1 MPDSLFS
8 AVCQFAPVGLMVLDS
23 NAQVVHINSFLK
35 SMLSLSPNGYKGKLF
50 GHALNCASV
59 AGAGRLCGD
68 TLACSSCCLRR
79 GIAGALKHDRP
90 VQYATLHH
98 AFTID
103 GIQVLKTMRF
113 SASSVSLKQGNK
125 CALVWLADITR
136 ELQYE
141 RMLAREL
148 DMDAEPD
155 IVSPQNLIGI
165 VTELM
170 QKSGRDS
177 KACVGVVALEGIG
190 VPKARGSMT
199 RDEALRRFAEIAR
212 QCTRRQDIIAPAGD
226 GSFIL
231 IYSGV
236 GIQIAAAITRRIHD
250 TMTAVFSA
258 YGAGGVSFSAGFM
271 ELKATDLPALT
282 SAGILRAA
290 ERQLEDALRR
300 GGSLFVSRELTAR
313 LRD

>member
-1 MPDSLFS
+1 
-8 AVCQFAPVGLMVLDS
+8 
-23 NAQVVHINSFLK
+23 
-35 SMLSLSPNGYKGKLF
+35 
-50 GHALNCASV
+50 
-59 AGAGRLCGD
+59 
-68 TLACSSCCLRR
+68 
-79 GIAGALKHDRP
+79 
-90 VQYATLHH
+90 
-98 AFTID
+98 
-103 GIQVLKTMRF
+103 MRF

-177 KACVGVVALEGIG
+177 NACVGVVALEGIG
-190 VPKARGSMT
+190 VPKTRGSMT

-290 ERQLEDALRR
+290 ERQLEDARRR